1 MHLRKK
7 ENKNNMFTIHF
18 EGIFIYFFLNFSFIY
33 LFLAVLDLRSCT
45 GFSLAVPSTS
55 RGYFIVARLRLLIVV
70 ASPVSEHRLL
80 DTWASVVAALRF

>member
-1 MHLRKK
+1 M
-7 ENKNNMFTIHF
+7 
-18 EGIFIYFFLNFSFIY
+18 
-33 LFLAVLDLRSCT
+33 LDLRSCT